1 MPTFTID
8 LTDKAVAALKA
19 EVDRTNENQGT
30 ALTVQQWI
38 TLHLQ
43 EIAIA
48 AQFTAAIDQL
58 RKQAETDAQASLETA
73 VKTTRDQLL
82 ADL

>member
-8 LTDKAVAALKA
+8 LTDKAVAALQA
-19 EVDRTNENQGT
+19 EVNRTNENQGT